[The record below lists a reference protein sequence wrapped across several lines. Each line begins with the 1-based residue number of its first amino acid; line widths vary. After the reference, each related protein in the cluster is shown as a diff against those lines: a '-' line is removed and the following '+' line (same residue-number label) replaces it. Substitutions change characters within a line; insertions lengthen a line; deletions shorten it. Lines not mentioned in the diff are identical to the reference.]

1 MHQTIKFINMK
12 ELSIKQKLAKI
23 QVEIEALKSKIRELS
38 ISKQLN

>member
-1 MHQTIKFINMK
+1 MK

-38 ISKQLN
+38 ISKQLNQ